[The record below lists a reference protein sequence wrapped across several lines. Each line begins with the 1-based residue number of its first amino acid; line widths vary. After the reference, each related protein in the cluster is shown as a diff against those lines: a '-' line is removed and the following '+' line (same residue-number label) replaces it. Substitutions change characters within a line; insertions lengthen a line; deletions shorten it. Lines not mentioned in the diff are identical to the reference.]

1 MVMRTQRK
9 VETPEEREARM
20 IREAQTRRERIAA
33 DDAAV
38 ERMIRL
44 NIQQFGP

>member
-1 MVMRTQRK
+1 MMMRTPRK
-9 VETPEEREARM
+9 AETADERNARM
-20 IREAQTRRERIAA
+20 TREAQSRRERMAA

-38 ERMIRL
+38 ERIIRL